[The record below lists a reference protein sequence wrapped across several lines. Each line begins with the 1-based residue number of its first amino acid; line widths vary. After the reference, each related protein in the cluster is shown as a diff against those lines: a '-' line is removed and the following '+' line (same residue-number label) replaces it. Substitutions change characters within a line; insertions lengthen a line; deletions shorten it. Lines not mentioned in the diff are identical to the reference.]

1 MVAAL
6 LYPKYE
12 FCEANIGDDI
22 EKLIDDIKKVYEI
35 RIEERTISMMNYISN
50 EEGRQ
55 LMIKLGD
62 RVVDK
67 VTGFEGLVTGLV
79 EYLYEKPNAL
89 LEGVDNT
96 GQPISIWVTLDRV
109 ELVETISK

>member
-1 MVAAL
+1 M
-6 LYPKYE
+6 
-12 FCEANIGDDI
+12 NDI
-22 EKLIDDIKKVYEI
+22 EKLIDGIKKVYEI
-35 RIEERTISMMNYISN
+35 RIEECPISMMNFISN

-96 GQPISIWVTLDRV
+96 GQPISIWVASERV
-109 ELVETISK
+109 ELVDPTSE